1 MTIVVDS
8 ADRYAWG
15 GESLVL
21 DGVPVG
27 EIASAG
33 WSAEAGRCI
42 GLGYLRGDAAA
53 AVHAGNTDQ
62 RRPLGRAGRGDG
74 VGSLDGH

>member
-8 ADRYAWG
+8 ADRYVWG

-42 GLGYLRGDAAA
+42 GLGYLRGCRR
-53 AVHAGNTDQ
+53 GGGTRRNTDQ